1 MQGDRKTDGETRE
14 TRWKGKKGICNRDE
28 GRCGLGK
35 EREREREERER
46 EGGEKKRK
54 GLATKNS
61 IGAGLFDYRVFE
73 THASTTRRFVSFRFV
88 S

>member
-35 EREREREERER
+35 EREKER
-46 EGGEKKRK
+46 EGEKKKK
-54 GLATKNS
+54 G
-61 IGAGLFDYRVFE
+61 
-73 THASTTRRFVSFRFV
+73 TRDEKFNWRRIIRLS
-88 S
+88 SL